1 MTREEKNE
9 NLNTFSV
16 IVTDLA
22 VTFDMGLEFTTMIA
36 KGGANN
42 QNIRIMTEEIKIK
55 ARDWE
60 KLLSFTQ
67 HRSTRLPSGRD
78 GSLTITTIRGDIAPS
93 TVRTSGS
100 IRRCSRL
107 SECLKNSSGTS
118 HYGKTLPM
126 PICVTFS

>member
-67 HRSTRLPSGRD
+67 QQKYKTAKIGRA
-78 GSLTITTIRGDIAPS
+78 SCRER
-93 TVRTSGS
+93 V
-100 IRRCSRL
+100 
-107 SECLKNSSGTS
+107 
-118 HYGKTLPM
+118 
-126 PICVTFS
+126 